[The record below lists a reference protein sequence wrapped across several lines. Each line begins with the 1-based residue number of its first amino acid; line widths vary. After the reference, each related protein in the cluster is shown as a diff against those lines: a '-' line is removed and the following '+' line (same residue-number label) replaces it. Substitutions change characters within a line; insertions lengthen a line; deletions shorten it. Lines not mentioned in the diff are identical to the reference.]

1 LALRIAPNKHKSQS
15 ETWGSQQQGM
25 SEANFY
31 FLAWNANFAYPLQCN
46 AKHPSKPAG
55 SRNTDLAGAVRVQTR
70 GRVLER
76 AKAAAAG
83 RITDAD
89 QAVLSMA

>member
-1 LALRIAPNKHKSQS
+1 
-15 ETWGSQQQGM
+15 M

-46 AKHPSKPAG
+46 AKHPSKPSG
-55 SRNTDLAGAVRVQTR
+55 SRNTDLAGAVRVQ
-70 GRVLER
+70 RVLER